1 MLYNPVIMEIVK
13 KPKGFN
19 IRRFLHNFGKFITD
33 ITKLC
38 FGSLVLGSVIKG
50 EIPPYMLLTG
60 GIIAS
65 AVGAAIGVT
74 LVTIFEEK

>member
-1 MLYNPVIMEIVK
+1 METEK
-13 KPKGFN
+13 KAKPPRM
-19 IRRFLHNFGKFITD
+19 RRFLLNFGKLITD
-33 ITKLC
+33 FTKLI

-50 EIPPYMLLTG
+50 EIPPYMLLSG

-65 AVGAAIGVT
+65 AVGAAIGIS

>member
-1 MLYNPVIMEIVK
+1 MEIKK
-13 KPKGFN
+13 KPKAFN
-19 IRRFLHNFGKFITD
+19 IRRFLHNFGKLVTD
-33 ITKLC
+33 FTKLC

-65 AVGAAIGVT
+65 AIGAAIGVT
-74 LVTIFEEK
+74 LVTLFEEK

>member
-1 MLYNPVIMEIVK
+1 METQNK
-13 KPKGFN
+13 ALN
-19 IRRFLHNFGKFITD
+19 IRRFLLNFGKLVID
-33 ITKLC
+33 AAKLC

-65 AVGAAIGVT
+65 AVSSIIGLT

>member
-1 MLYNPVIMEIVK
+1 METQK
-13 KPKGFN
+13 KALN
-19 IRRFLHNFGKFITD
+19 IRRFLLNFGKLVTD
-33 ITKLC
+33 FTKLV

-65 AVGAAIGVT
+65 AIGAVIGITIVT
-74 LVTIFEEK
+74 LCEEK

>member
-1 MLYNPVIMEIVK
+1 MEVQEK
-13 KPKGFN
+13 TPR
-19 IRRFLHNFGKFITD
+19 IRRFLLNFGKLVTD
-33 ITKLC
+33 FTKLV

-65 AVGAAIGVT
+65 AVGAVIGI
-74 LVTIFEEK
+74 TIVSLCEEK

>member
-1 MLYNPVIMEIVK
+1 MEIQK
-13 KPKGFN
+13 KAKALN
-19 IRRFLHNFGKFITD
+19 IRRFLLNFGKLVID
-33 ITKLC
+33 AAKLC

-65 AVGAAIGVT
+65 AACALRGILLVT
-74 LVTIFEEK
+74 LFEEK

>member
-1 MLYNPVIMEIVK
+1 MEIQK
-13 KPKGFN
+13 KPKAFN
-19 IRRFLHNFGKFITD
+19 IRRFMLNFGKLVTD
-33 ITKLC
+33 FTKLC

-65 AVGAAIGVT
+65 AIGAAIGVT

>member
-1 MLYNPVIMEIVK
+1 MKAQK
-13 KPKGFN
+13 KTRVLN
-19 IRRFLHNFGKFITD
+19 IRRFLLNFGKLIID
-33 ITKLC
+33 VTKLC

-50 EIPPYMLLTG
+50 EIPPYVLLTG

-65 AVGAAIGVT
+65 AFGAVIGIT

>member
-1 MLYNPVIMEIVK
+1 VI
-13 KPKGFN
+13 
-19 IRRFLHNFGKFITD
+19 D
-33 ITKLC
+33 AAKLC

-65 AVGAAIGVT
+65 AIGAAIGIT

>member
-1 MLYNPVIMEIVK
+1 METQK
-13 KPKGFN
+13 KANSFN
-19 IRRFLHNFGKFITD
+19 IRRFLLNFGKLIID
-33 ITKLC
+33 VTKLC

-65 AVGAAIGVT
+65 AIGAVIGIS

>member
-1 MLYNPVIMEIVK
+1 MCNTINMETENKARI
-13 KPKGFN
+13 FN
-19 IRRFLHNFGKFITD
+19 IRRFLLNFGKLVTD
-33 ITKLC
+33 FTKLI

-65 AVGAAIGVT
+65 AIGAAIGVT

>member
-1 MLYNPVIMEIVK
+1 MEIVK
-13 KPKGFN
+13 EAKSRK
-19 IRRFLHNFGKFITD
+19 IRRFLLNFGKLVTD
-33 ITKLC
+33 FTKLI

-65 AVGAAIGVT
+65 AIGAIIGI
-74 LVTIFEEK
+74 TIVSLCEEK

>member
-1 MLYNPVIMEIVK
+1 METQK
-13 KPKGFN
+13 KSKAFN
-19 IRRFLHNFGKFITD
+19 IRRFLLNFGKLVID
-33 ITKLC
+33 AAKLC

-65 AVGAAIGVT
+65 AACALGGILLVT
-74 LVTIFEEK
+74 LFEEK

>member
-1 MLYNPVIMEIVK
+1 METQK
-13 KPKGFN
+13 KAQSLN
-19 IRRFLHNFGKFITD
+19 IRRFLLNFGKLVID
-33 ITKLC
+33 AAKLC

-50 EIPPYMLLTG
+50 EIPTYMLLTG

-65 AVGAAIGVT
+65 AIGAVIGIT